1 MKVFID
7 TNVILENFLR
17 REDYDVAHRLFEV
30 LQDQGHTLYISSGSF
45 YSMVFLVDKYLKK
58 ELGIYGDDR
67 IVAVRQMMS
76 SILKVVC
83 VAGHDNAS
91 LLQGINDKRF
101 SDLEDSCQHQAAV
114 KAGCDCLISFNLKD
128 YANGA
133 SVKAMTPAE
142 FLGSLS
148 EKK

>member
-7 TNVILENFLR
+7 TNVVLENFLR
-17 REDYDVAHRLFEV
+17 REGYDVAHRLFEV
-30 LQDQGHTLYISSGSF
+30 LQKPGYTLYISSGSF

-76 SILKVVC
+76 NILKVVC

-101 SDLEDSCQHQAAV
+101 SDLEDSCQYQAAV

-142 FLGSLS
+142 FLESFS